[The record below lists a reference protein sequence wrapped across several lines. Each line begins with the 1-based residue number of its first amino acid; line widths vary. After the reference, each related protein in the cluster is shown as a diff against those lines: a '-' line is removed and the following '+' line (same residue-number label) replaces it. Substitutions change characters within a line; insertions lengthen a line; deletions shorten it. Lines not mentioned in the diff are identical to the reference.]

1 MEQQKAQELNNELVK
16 VNPEYNGA
24 GRAIGFELNDEG
36 DYIITYTK
44 GEVYKTVATIPSDIF
59 KAVSVGYLAHM
70 YESKVEM
77 VH

>member
-24 GRAIGFELNDEG
+24 GRAIGFAFNCEG
-36 DYIITYTK
+36 DYVITYTK
-44 GEVYKTVATIPSDIF
+44 GEVSKVVATIPADIF
-59 KAVSVGYLAHM
+59 KAMSVGYLAHM

-77 VH
+77 AY